1 MVEKTLQ
8 KMRLGGIY
16 DHIGFGFH
24 RYSTDKN
31 WFLPHFEK
39 MLYDQAMNA
48 LAYIEAYQIT
58 KNNEYAEIASEIFSY
73 VLRDLKDEKGGFYSA
88 EDADSEGE
96 EGTFYLWTKEEV
108 LETLG
113 EKGQIFSEVHGLKN
127 GNYLDESSRM
137 RNGKNIPF

>member
-48 LAYIEAYQIT
+48 LAY
-58 KNNEYAEIASEIFSY
+58 
-73 VLRDLKDEKGGFYSA
+73 
-88 EDADSEGE
+88 
-96 EGTFYLWTKEEV
+96 
-108 LETLG
+108 
-113 EKGQIFSEVHGLKN
+113 
-127 GNYLDESSRM
+127 M
-137 RNGKNIPF
+137 RLTR